1 MHAFPEVELSG
12 SAERLYSSTENR
24 NWRRWAR
31 IALALSALLHLLS
44 IGLVEWAYN
53 PEAPTTRY
61 RVLLE
66 PPSTFAFPEPRQ
78 TLAPSR
84 LPVPSFSPDGMA
96 GPDQTPS
103 LGLSGPTEGE
113 GGGPPMAGVEALP
126 AGPPGA
132 GDARG
137 EKAAVFPVPALPD
150 LDYDRFLIE
159 KLRQEVAEREQYA
172 RLHLFDAD
180 TTDADS
186 QRRSRAQQIVER
198 AIAAMG
204 GREALGR
211 IREMKVRVW
220 LESRTS
226 CWSGPPVDVPPFVYP
241 VAIWTST
248 AQGTST
254 RQQIAVKISLD
265 PNLPNPDYVFRLPC
279 GLGSYHALFDTRWR
293 FPPTATPRAI
303 PEVQSLQQAGR
314 LRERGETT
322 RWHFLDHFLGDGV
335 RIEYLG
341 TEHLAGRLSE
351 NNQAGRLA
359 AVIQVRDEQYGNL
372 QEAYFDEESGL
383 LLATV
388 DGLTTQ
394 EQEWFRTAYR
404 RDPPTWTTVYDRYR
418 PVQGV
423 LTPHRLVRSGEAVHL
438 QIAYNGEEP
447 SLAEPQIDE

>member
-1 MHAFPEVELSG
+1 MLLS
-12 SAERLYSSTENR
+12 SSTENP

-31 IALALSALLHLLS
+31 IALVLSAFLHLLFFLCLD
-44 IGLVEWAYN
+44 LVYN
-53 PEAPTTRY
+53 PLAPPERGY
-61 RVLLE
+61 RVLLK
-66 PPSTFAFPEPRQ
+66 PPTTFTFSQP
-78 TLAPSR
+78 TLSLAPSR
-84 LPVPSFSPDGMA
+84 LPIPTFSPDGA
-96 GPDQTPS
+96 TGPGQTPS
-103 LGLSGPTEGE
+103 LGMGGQPEGE
-113 GGGPPMAGVEALP
+113 GTGPGIIGVAGLP
-126 AGPPGA
+126 AGQPGA

-159 KLRQEVAEREQYA
+159 KLLQEVAEREQYA
-172 RLHLFDAD
+172 RFHLLDAD
-180 TTDADS
+180 TTDDES
-186 QRRSRAQQIVER
+186 QRRSRARQIVER

-211 IREMKVRVW
+211 IKEMKVRVW

-241 VAIWTST
+241 VAIWTCT

-254 RQQIAVKISLD
+254 RQRIAVKISLD
-265 PNLPNPDYVFRLPC
+265 PKLPNPDYVFRLPC
-279 GLGSYHALFDTRWR
+279 GLGSYQALFDTRWR
-293 FPPTATPRAI
+293 FPPTATPRAV
-303 PEVQSLQQAGR
+303 PEVQSLQEAGR
-314 LRERGETT
+314 LRERGETA

-359 AVIQVRDEQYGNL
+359 AVIQVQDDHYGNL

-394 EQEWFRTAYR
+394 EKEWFRTAYR
-404 RDPPTWTTVYDRYR
+404 RGPPTWTTVYDRYR
-418 PVQGV
+418 PVRGV
-423 LTPHRLVRSGEAVHL
+423 LTPHRWVRSGEVVHL